1 MSHDEHR
8 ARLSALERALARVE
22 TMARQIERLEKTV
35 AELEAREAMRE
46 QDQKW
51 LRGEIVRIGHLAAAD
66 DYDDGR

>member
-22 TMARQIERLEKTV
+22 TMARQIERIEKTV

-51 LRGEIVRIGHLAAAD
+51 LREEITKAGRAAVAD
-66 DYDDGR
+66 LVVGD

>member
-51 LRGEIVRIGHLAAAD
+51 LREEITKAGRAAVAD
-66 DYDDGR
+66 LVVGD